1 MSDSQATSLS
11 VGFDPTKATAGA
23 KEVKRAGGEIIDAMK
38 GVENANIRVI
48 ETQAKQQRSVDALAR
63 RLDPLGQAVR
73 DAGRDLDRLT
83 RISQGSGEA
92 ADRASRLMASAQA
105 RVTAAHQA
113 QIASTKAAETAQ
125 RSFTVQTTETTSALQ
140 RMASQQ
146 SGFVGAAAT
155 GGAFAVGMLAAAKAV
170 EVLGVALKAIPVA
183 GDAANAA
190 IARLS
195 ATVGSSEQGASIF
208 EALTASSRQTGIA
221 VTDSSSAFQRF
232 SIAAKDVG
240 ATSDQVLKLVDGL
253 QKFAIVSGSSMQET
267 AAATQ
272 QLGQALASGVLQ
284 GDELRSILENMP
296 MFAQALARE
305 LGTSVG
311 NLRAMGAEGKLTAD
325 TIFPAMMRAAQ
336 GVDDVFAGM
345 PVTMARAQSQF
356 DVATKSFLTSLDQ
369 ALGFSN
375 KLAKALQ
382 TASDIVDKIRRFTG
396 GSTGAERTAEL
407 IAGVEQQSATV
418 EAYNQAI
425 ADARGANADPQAI
438 GILEKTRNEAAAS
451 LQKFRDELAEINKK
465 ATLKIEDDERN
476 AADSRLKAQ
485 EAANA
490 KAVEELRKKYDKAYT
505 INKEYDEGVKKLE
518 AARNAGSVNEADYLK
533 LSTAMLKERDEALKK
548 LNKTEEVSRT
558 GVQKTTDALGAQIKA
573 QRDLAA
579 AYGINDQAVRRVL
592 ATQEAEKKAISDGL
606 TPGTQKYAAAVAGLT
621 VEFEKLSD
629 VKGTANLAKEIAETN
644 EAVKSQERITAAYDG
659 TQASLD
665 RVQAQEKAHAAALK
679 EKLLPGMADY
689 EETVSRLSESY
700 LKSTDAAREFQHV
713 QSSVQAITDILST
726 AFDRLGQGIV
736 DAFLSGKGAAVNFGN
751 IVKSIVASAATS
763 LLQLGAVNPI
773 LNSFGGKQRDS
784 LWSGLGA
791 LTGGDAAGGGGLS
804 SLFGAASNASTLGG
818 ITDALGL
825 TDFAGKLSGIGEYL
839 GLTGTNGTLSGIGSG
854 ISSFLGTGINGVG
867 LGTATNTAL
876 SGLGAGVFGPA
887 PPSAVLA
894 AQGGATIGGMLSGV
908 GLGFGAGSLAGG
920 LLQSSLGKVGP
931 APTIGAG
938 GGAIGGALAGTF
950 IFPGV
955 GTVLGGLLGGLLG
968 GGGGGLI
975 GPKAATPFSATGLNK
990 DANGLLSVGQTFSQI
1005 VDVSAEVAALQE
1017 QVAALNA
1024 LLSGS
1029 GTRIANSVSADNYGQ
1044 ARLIGGNSG
1053 QWLNFGQGDGRPG
1066 DLNAAFGELRFGSDN
1081 QYLNRGLEGQSFGT
1095 AEALQTAVSDILNF
1109 VNSTAPALKSLID
1122 VTPSFGAGTL
1132 ATTIDTLSRQ
1142 FDDAKVMA
1150 DRLGFAEYDL
1160 TEARQKAIQIAND
1173 NAAKQLE
1180 DSRQGLLVRFTAARG
1195 SNTGNLQMQLDAQLV
1210 AFDAQ
1215 AAEQRKTFETNL
1227 KTVFGDAY
1235 AQTEDFAKQMAFL
1248 EATLG
1253 EERLST
1259 AKSYL
1264 DAMAAANKQSNAEM
1278 ERASGSATAII
1289 TSITDYVRGVRFGAE
1304 SPIASK
1310 DRYAAASS
1318 QFDQAIAAAQTGDAG
1333 AMRNLTSFAE
1343 TFRSASRAQFGSGT
1357 QFVNDVGRIVSA
1369 LETFAGQSPE
1379 TLTNAVL
1386 TSEVRTQTAT
1396 LAGELRRLLQEVAGL
1411 RNDMRLAA
1419 TVPASRAA

>member
-38 GVENANIRVI
+38 GVESANLRVI
-48 ETQAKQQRSVDALAR
+48 ESQGKQQRSVDALAR

-73 DAGRDLDRLT
+73 DASRDLDRLT

-105 RVTAAHQA
+105 RVTAAQQA
-113 QIASTKAAETAQ
+113 QTASTKAAETAQ
-125 RSFTVQTTETTSALQ
+125 RSFTAQTTETTSALQ

-146 SGFVGAAAT
+146 SGFIGAAAS

-170 EVLGVALKAIPVA
+170 ELVGQALKAIPAA
-183 GDAANAA
+183 GDAANAS

-221 VTDSSSAFQRF
+221 ASDSASAFQRF

-296 MFAQALARE
+296 MFAQALAKE
-305 LGTSVG
+305 MGTSVG
-311 NLRAMGAEGKLTAD
+311 SLRALGAEGKLTSD
-325 TIFPAMMRAAQ
+325 VIFPAMMRAAQ

-356 DVATKSFLTSLDQ
+356 DVAAQSFLTHLDQ

-375 KLAKALQ
+375 KLAAALQ
-382 TASDIVDKIRRFTG
+382 VAANIVDKIRNFAG
-396 GSTGAERTAEL
+396 GATGAERTAEL
-407 IAGVEQQSATV
+407 IAGVEQQAATV
-418 EAYNQAI
+418 AAYNQAI

-438 GILEKTRNEAAAS
+438 GILEKTRNEAEAN
-451 LQKFRDELAEINKK
+451 LRKFRDELGQINK
-465 ATLKIEDDERN
+465 AAVLKDEAEQ
-476 AADSRLKAQ
+476 AAASESRL
-485 EAANA
+485 AAEVISHT
-490 KAVEELRKKYDKAYT
+490 KSVDELRKKYDKDFT
-505 INKEYDEGVKKLE
+505 IRKEYDEGVKKLE
-518 AARNAGSVNEADYLK
+518 AARNSGAVSEADYLK
-533 LSTAMLKERDEALKK
+533 VSTAMLKERDEALAK
-548 LNKTEEVSRT
+548 LTKTEET
-558 GVQKTTDALGAQIKA
+558 HKAGVRATKTAVDEQVAAYQKGMDALNKQIEET
-573 QRDLAA
+573 
-579 AYGINDQAVRRVL
+579 DQA
-592 ATQEAEKKAISDGL
+592 TQ
-606 TPGTQKYAAAVAGLT
+606 
-621 VEFEKLSD
+621 
-629 VKGTANLAKEIAETN
+629 
-644 EAVKSQERITAAYDG
+644 SQARITAAYDG
-659 TQASLD
+659 TQASLE
-665 RVQAQEKAHAAALK
+665 RVQAQEKAYLAAFKAGIK
-679 EKLLPGMADY
+679 PGMEGY
-689 EETVSRLSESY
+689 EATVSRLADSY
-700 LKSTDAAREFQHV
+700 LASADAAREFQHV

-751 IVKSIVASAATS
+751 IVKSVIGSAATS

-784 LWSGLGA
+784 LWTGLDA
-791 LTGGDAAGGGGLS
+791 TGSGGLMS
-804 SLFGAASNASTLGG
+804 SLTSGGLMGNASTLLSMGG
-818 ITDALGL
+818 ITDTLGL
-825 TDFAGKLSGIGEYL
+825 TNFGGWASGIGQSIGLPTGGITGLLNTPIFGSTHAGTALLDSMGITAGAAGSGPLSIGGALSGIG
-839 GLTGTNGTLSGIGSG
+839 GGFTL
-854 ISSFLGTGINGVG
+854 
-867 LGTATNTAL
+867 
-876 SGLGAGVFGPA
+876 
-887 PPSAVLA
+887 
-894 AQGGATIGGMLSGV
+894 
-908 GLGFGAGSLAGG
+908 GSLAGG
-920 LLQSSLGKVGP
+920 FVQSSMNKVGP
-931 APTIGAG
+931 APQIGAG
-938 GGAIGGALAGTF
+938 VGALAGTLAF
-950 IFPGV
+950 GPLGGII
-955 GTVLGGLLGGLLG
+955 GGLLGGAG
-968 GGGGGLI
+968 GGMI
-975 GPKAATPFSATGLNK
+975 GPRPATPFSATGLTK
-990 DANGLLSVGQTFSQI
+990 DDSGLLSVGRTFSQI
-1005 VDVSAEVAALQE
+1005 VDTTAEVNALQQQVSA
-1017 QVAALNA
+1017 LNS

-1029 GTRIANSVSADNYGQ
+1029 GTRIANAVSSDNYGQ

-1081 QYLNRGLEGQSFGT
+1081 QYVARGLEGKSFGT

-1109 VNSTAPALKSLID
+1109 VNATAPALKALVD
-1122 VTPSFGAGTL
+1122 VTPSFGAGSL

-1160 TEARQKAIQIAND
+1160 TEARAKAIQIAND

-1264 DAMAAANKQSNAEM
+1264 DAMTAANKQAEAQSTAAM

-1419 TVPASRAA
+1419 TVPASRVA

>member
-1 MSDSQATSLS
+1 MSDSQATSLE
-11 VGFDPTKATAGA
+11 VGFGASKATSGA
-23 KEVKRAGGEIIDAMK
+23 KEVRRAGDVIIDAMK

-105 RVTAAHQA
+105 RVTAAQQA
-113 QIASTKAAETAQ
+113 QTASTKAAETAQ

-155 GGAFAVGMLAAAKAV
+155 GGAFAVGMLAAAKAIELV
-170 EVLGVALKAIPVA
+170 GKALKAIPAA
-183 GDAANAA
+183 GDAANAS

-221 VTDSSSAFQRF
+221 VTDSASAFQRF

-267 AAATQ
+267 SAATQ

-311 NLRAMGAEGKLTAD
+311 SLRAMGAEGKLTAD

-336 GVDDVFAGM
+336 GVDDVFGNM

-356 DVATKSFLTSLDQ
+356 DVAAQSFLTHIDQ
-369 ALGFSN
+369 ALEFSN
-375 KLAKALQ
+375 KLAAALQ
-382 TASDIVDKIRRFTG
+382 VAANIVDKIRGFTG

-407 IAGVEQQSATV
+407 IVEQAEIQKRIAEWNQVLDDSRKAGLPDSDV
-418 EAYNQAI
+418 QVQAI
-425 ADARGANADPQAI
+425 LKGMDAS
-438 GILEKTRNEAAAS
+438 KAA
-451 LQKFRDELAEINKK
+451 LQKNRDELLQINNE
-465 ATLKIEDDERN
+465 AVRRDE
-476 AADSRLKAQ
+476 AAQ
-485 EAANA
+485 EAASESRLA
-490 KAVEELRKKYDKAYT
+490 AEVVSHTKSVDELRKKYDKDFT
-505 INKEYDEGVKKLE
+505 IRKEYDEGVKKLE
-518 AARNAGSVNEADYLK
+518 AARNSGAVSEADYIK
-533 LSTAMLKERDEALKK
+533 VSTAMLKERDEALKK
-548 LNKTEEVSRT
+548 LTKTEETHRAGVKATKSAVEEQVSAY
-558 GVQKTTDALGAQIKA
+558 QKGMDSLNKQIEETD
-573 QRDLAA
+573 
-579 AYGINDQAVRRVL
+579 
-592 ATQEAEKKAISDGL
+592 EAS
-606 TPGTQKYAAAVAGLT
+606 
-621 VEFEKLSD
+621 
-629 VKGTANLAKEIAETN
+629 
-644 EAVKSQERITAAYDG
+644 KSQARVTAAYDG
-659 TQASLD
+659 TEASLE
-665 RVQAQEKAHAAALK
+665 RVQAREKAYLTALK
-679 EKLLPGMADY
+679 AGILPGMEEY
-689 EETVSRLSESY
+689 EATVSRLSESY
-700 LKSTDAAREFQHV
+700 LRSTDAAREFQHV

-736 DAFLSGKGAAVNFGN
+736 DAFLTGKGAAVNFGN

-791 LTGGDAAGGGGLS
+791 LSGGGSATGSGGLS
-804 SLFGAASNASTLGG
+804 SLFGAASNASTFGG

-839 GLTGTNGTLSGIGSG
+839 GLTGTNGALSGIGSG
-854 ISSFLGTGINGVG
+854 INSLLSTGINGVG

-931 APTIGAG
+931 APQIGAG
-938 GGAIGGALAGTF
+938 VGALAGTLAF
-950 IFPGV
+950 GPLGGII
-955 GTVLGGLLGGLLG
+955 GGLLGGA
-968 GGGGGLI
+968 GGGLI

-990 DANGLLSVGQTFSQI
+990 DANGLLSVGITQSQI
-1005 VDVSAEVAALQE
+1005 VDVSQEVATLTE
-1017 QVAALNA
+1017 QVSTINS
-1024 LLSGS
+1024 LLSAT
-1029 GTRIANSVSADNYGQ
+1029 GTRIANATSNDNFGQ
-1044 ARLIGGNSG
+1044 SRIIGGNTG
-1053 QWLNFGQGDGRPG
+1053 KWLNFGQGDGRPSSIA
-1066 DLNAAFGELRFGSDN
+1066 DAFGELRFGSDN

-1109 VNSTAPALKSLID
+1109 VNSTAPALKALID

-1180 DSRQGLLVRFTAARG
+1180 DSRQGLLARFTAARG
-1195 SNTGNLQMQLDAQLV
+1195 VNSGNLQMQLDAQLLV
-1210 AFDAQ
+1210 FDAQ
-1215 AAEQRKTFETNL
+1215 AAAQREAFGNNL

-1235 AQTEDFAKQMAFL
+1235 AETQAFADQMAFL

-1264 DAMAAANKQSNAEM
+1264 DAIAAANEQATAQSTAQSTAAL
-1278 ERASGSATAII
+1278 ERAAGSATAII
-1289 TSITDYVRGVRFGAE
+1289 TSISDYVRGVRFGAE

>member
-1 MSDSQATSLS
+1 VSDSQSLALS
-11 VGFDPTKATAGA
+11 
-23 KEVKRAGGEIIDAMK
+23 IDARK
-38 GVENANIRVI
+38 AQQGADEFRRAADKVIGDSGKIEAATLKQVESMGR
-48 ETQAKQQRSVDALAR
+48 QARSLDALSR
-63 RLDPLGQAVR
+63 RYDPLSQAVR
-73 DAGRDLDRLT
+73 DATRDYDRLNT
-83 RISQGSGEA
+83 IVQRGGDNA
-92 ADRASRLMASAQA
+92 ARAASLMAAAQA
-105 RVTAAHQA
+105 RITAAQQA
-113 QIASTKAAETAQ
+113 QTAGMRQAETAS
-125 RSFTVQTTETTSALQ
+125 RSLATQTAETGSVF
-140 RMASQQ
+140 Q
-146 SGFVGAAAT
+146 SLAGRLAGVNPLVVAGAAAAT
-155 GGAFAVGMLAAAKAV
+155 GMAVAMKSIATT
-170 EVLGVALKAIPVA
+170 

-221 VTDSSSAFQRF
+221 VTDSASAFQRF

-311 NLRAMGAEGKLTAD
+311 NLRTMGAEGKLTAD

-356 DVATKSFLTSLDQ
+356 DVAAQSFLTHLDK
-369 ALGFSN
+369 AIGFSN
-375 KLAKALQ
+375 RLADALRVA
-382 TASDIVDKIRRFTG
+382 ASIVDKIRNFTG

-407 IAGVEQQSATV
+407 IAGQTGIQKRIEEWKLAL
-418 EAYNQAI
+418 
-425 ADARGANADPQAI
+425 ADARASQLPDSDQQVQAI
-438 GILEKTRNEAAAS
+438 LKGMDASKAA
-451 LQKFRDELAEINKK
+451 LQKNRDELLQINNE
-465 ATLKIEDDERN
+465 AVRRDE
-476 AADSRLKAQ
+476 AAQ
-485 EAANA
+485 EAASEGRLA
-490 KAVEELRKKYDKAYT
+490 AEVVSHTKSVDELRKKYDKDFT
-505 INKEYDEGVKKLE
+505 IRKEYDEGVKKLE
-518 AARNAGSVNEADYLK
+518 AARNSGAVSEADYLK
-533 LSTAMLKERDEALKK
+533 ISTAMLKERDEALAKLTK
-548 LNKTEEVSRT
+548 TEDTHKAGVKATTKAVEEQVSAYQKSMDSLNKQIEE
-558 GVQKTTDALGAQIKA
+558 TDE
-573 QRDLAA
+573 
-579 AYGINDQAVRRVL
+579 
-592 ATQEAEKKAISDGL
+592 AT
-606 TPGTQKYAAAVAGLT
+606 
-621 VEFEKLSD
+621 
-629 VKGTANLAKEIAETN
+629 
-644 EAVKSQERITAAYDG
+644 KSQARVTAAYDG
-659 TQASLD
+659 TEASLE
-665 RVQAQEKAHAAALK
+665 RVQAQEKAYLTAFKAGIK
-679 EKLLPGMADY
+679 PGMEDH
-689 EETVSRLSESY
+689 EKTVSRLSESY
-700 LKSTDAAREFQHV
+700 LASADAAREFQHI

-736 DAFLSGKGAAVNFGN
+736 DAFLSGKGAAVSFSN
-751 IVKSIVASAATS
+751 IVKSVMGSVATS
-763 LLQLGAVNPI
+763 LVQLGAVNPI

-784 LWSGLGA
+784 LWSGLGVM
-791 LTGGDAAGGGGLS
+791 TGGNTATGGGGLS
-804 SLFGAASNASTLGG
+804 SLFGAASNASTFGG

-825 TDFAGKLSGIGEYL
+825 TDIAGKLSSFGEYL
-839 GLTGTNGTLSGIGSG
+839 GLTGTNGAFSGIGSG
-854 ISSFLGTGINGVG
+854 ISSFLSTGINGVG
-867 LGTATNTAL
+867 LSTATNTAL
-876 SGLGAGVFGPA
+876 SGLGAGVYGPA
-887 PPSAVLA
+887 APSSVLA

-938 GGAIGGALAGTF
+938 AGAVGGALAGTF

-990 DANGLLSVGQTFSQI
+990 DASGMLSVGQTFSQI
-1005 VDVSAEVAALQE
+1005 VDVTAEVNALQQ
-1017 QVAALNA
+1017 QVSALNS

-1029 GTRIANSVSADNYGQ
+1029 GTRIANAVSADNYGQ

-1095 AEALQTAVSDILNF
+1095 AEALQTAVTDILNF
-1109 VNSTAPALKSLID
+1109 VDVTAPALKALID

-1160 TEARQKAIQIAND
+1160 TEARAKAIQIAND

-1180 DSRQGLLVRFTAARG
+1180 DSRKGLLARFTAARG
-1195 SNTGNLQMQLDAQLV
+1195 VNSGNLQMQLDAQLLV
-1210 AFDAQ
+1210 FDTQ
-1215 AAEQRKTFETNL
+1215 AAAQREAFGNNL
-1227 KTVFGDAY
+1227 KSVFGDAY
-1235 AQTEDFAKQMAFL
+1235 AETQAFTEQMAFL

-1264 DAMAAANKQSNAEM
+1264 DQINAAQAQASAQAAQAAAQAAAQT
-1278 ERASGSATAII
+1278 ERAASTAAGIVRN
-1289 TSITDYVRGVRFGAE
+1289 ITDYVQGIKFGGE
-1304 SPIASK
+1304 SPLSSGE
-1310 DRYAAASS
+1310 RYMAASE
-1318 QFDQAIAAAQTGDAG
+1318 QFNRTVSAARSGDGNALS
-1333 AMRNLTSFAE
+1333 NLTRVAE
-1343 TFRSASRAQFGSGT
+1343 TFRTASRAQFGSGA
-1357 QFVNDVGRIVSA
+1357 QSVRDFDRIVSA
-1369 LETFAGQSPE
+1369 LEGVATMPAES
-1379 TLTNAVL
+1379 L
-1386 TSEVRTQTAT
+1386 TSAIFTNETRTQTQT
-1396 LAGELRRLLQEVAGL
+1396 LVMELRDLKAELSRLRDDV
-1411 RNDMRLAA
+1411 RR
-1419 TVPASRAA
+1419 TASAPSSARAA

>member
-1 MSDSQATSLS
+1 VSDSQSLALS
-11 VGFDPTKATAGA
+11 
-23 KEVKRAGGEIIDAMK
+23 IDARK
-38 GVENANIRVI
+38 AQQGADEFRRAADKVIGDSGKIEAATLKQVESMGR
-48 ETQAKQQRSVDALAR
+48 QARSLDALSR
-63 RLDPLGQAVR
+63 RYDPLSQAVR
-73 DAGRDLDRLT
+73 DATRDYDRLNT
-83 RISQGSGEA
+83 IVQRGGENA
-92 ADRASRLMASAQA
+92 ARAATLMAAAQA
-105 RVTAAHQA
+105 RITAAQTA
-113 QIASTKAAETAQ
+113 QTAGMRQAETAS
-125 RSFTVQTTETTSALQ
+125 RSLATQTAETGSVF
-140 RMASQQ
+140 Q
-146 SGFVGAAAT
+146 SLGGRLAGVNPLVVAGAAAAT
-155 GGAFAVGMLAAAKAV
+155 GMAVAM
-170 EVLGVALKAIPVA
+170 KAIA
-183 GDAANAA
+183 TTGDAANAA

-221 VTDSSSAFQRF
+221 ATDSAGAFQRF

-240 ATSDQVLKLVDGL
+240 ATNDQVLKLVDGL
-253 QKFAIVSGSSMQET
+253 QKFAIVSGASMQET
-267 AAATQ
+267 AATTQ

-296 MFAQALARE
+296 MFAQALAKE

-311 NLRAMGAEGKLTAD
+311 ALRAMGSEGKLTAD

-345 PVTMARAQSQF
+345 PVTMARAQQQF
-356 DVATKSFLTSLDQ
+356 DVATTSFLTHLDQ

-375 KLAKALQ
+375 KLAEALKV
-382 TASDIVDKIRRFTG
+382 AANLVDRIRRFTG
-396 GSTGAERTAEL
+396 GSTGAERQAEL
-407 IAGVEQQSATV
+407 IAGVEQQAATV
-418 EAYNQAI
+418 DAYNQAI
-425 ADARGANADPQAI
+425 NDARAAGGDPQAVAM
-438 GILEKTRNEAAAS
+438 LERTRDDAAAE
-451 LQKFRDELAEINKK
+451 LRKFRAELAHINQQ
-465 ATLKIEDDERN
+465 ATLTDE
-476 AADSRLKAQ
+476 AEQAKASESRLAA
-485 EAANA
+485 EAVSHR
-490 KAVEELRKKYDKAYT
+490 KSVEELQKKYDKDFT
-505 INKEYDEGVKKLE
+505 IRKEYDEGVKKLE
-518 AARNAGSVNEADYLK
+518 AARNSGAVTEADYLK
-533 LSTAMLKERDEALKK
+533 ISTAMLKERDEALAKLTK
-548 LNKTEEVSRT
+548 TEDTHKAGVRATKTAVDEQVTAYQKGMDALNKQIEE
-558 GVQKTTDALGAQIKA
+558 TDE
-573 QRDLAA
+573 
-579 AYGINDQAVRRVL
+579 
-592 ATQEAEKKAISDGL
+592 ATQSQARIS
-606 TPGTQKYAAAVAGLT
+606 
-621 VEFEKLSD
+621 
-629 VKGTANLAKEIAETN
+629 
-644 EAVKSQERITAAYDG
+644 AAYDG
-659 TQASLD
+659 TQASLE
-665 RVQAQEKAHAAALK
+665 RVQAQEKAYLAAFKAGIK
-679 EKLLPGMADY
+679 PGMEGY
-689 EETVSRLSESY
+689 EATVSRLADSY
-700 LKSTDAAREFQHV
+700 LASADAAREFQHI

-736 DAFLSGKGAAVNFGN
+736 DAFLSGKGAAVSFSN
-751 IVKSIVASAATS
+751 IVKSVMGSVATS

-784 LWSGLGA
+784 LWSGLGVM
-791 LTGGDAAGGGGLS
+791 TGGNTATGGGLS
-804 SLFGAASNASTLGG
+804 SLFGAASNASTFGG

-825 TDFAGKLSGIGEYL
+825 TDIAGKLSSFGEYL
-839 GLTGTNGTLSGIGSG
+839 GLTGSNGIFGGVGNAVTGILNTPIFGSTHAGTALLDSMGIPAGAAGSG
-854 ISSFLGTGINGVG
+854 P
-867 LGTATNTAL
+867 L
-876 SGLGAGVFGPA
+876 SI
-887 PPSAVLA
+887 
-894 AQGGATIGGMLSGV
+894 GGALGGI

-920 LLQSSLGKVGP
+920 FVQSAMNKVGP
-931 APTIGAG
+931 APQIGAG
-938 GGAIGGALAGTF
+938 IGSIAGVAATL
-950 IFPGV
+950 IPGV
-955 GTVLGGLLGGLLG
+955 GAIIGPLLAGLLG
-968 GGGGGLI
+968 GGAGGMLGGLI
-975 GPKAATPFSATGLNK
+975 GPRPATPFSATGLTK
-990 DANGLLSVGQTFSQI
+990 DDSGLLSVGRTFSQI
-1005 VDVSAEVAALQE
+1005 VDTTAEVNALQQQVSA
-1017 QVAALNA
+1017 LNS

-1029 GTRIANSVSADNYGQ
+1029 GTRIANAVSSDNYGQ

-1081 QYLNRGLEGQSFGT
+1081 QYVARGLEGKSFGT

-1109 VNSTAPALKSLID
+1109 VNATAPALKALVD
-1122 VTPSFGAGTL
+1122 VTPSFGAGSL
-1132 ATTIDTLSRQ
+1132 ATTIDTLSKQ

-1160 TEARQKAIQIAND
+1160 TEARSKAIQIAND

-1195 SNTGNLQMQLDAQLV
+1195 SNSGNLQMQLDAQLV

-1215 AAEQRKTFETNL
+1215 AAEQRKAFSTQL
-1227 KTVFGDAY
+1227 KSVFGDAY
-1235 AQTEDFAKQMAFL
+1235 AETQAFGEQMAFL

-1278 ERASGSATAII
+1278 ERAAGSATAII

-1411 RNDMRLAA
+1411 RNDMKLAA
-1419 TVPASRAA
+1419 SVPARRAA

>member
-1 MSDSQATSLS
+1 MSDSQATSLA

-38 GVENANIRVI
+38 GVESANIRVI
-48 ETQAKQQRSVDALAR
+48 ESQGRQQRSVDALAR

-73 DAGRDLDRLT
+73 DASRDLDRLT

-105 RVTAAHQA
+105 RVTAAQQA

-140 RMASQQ
+140 RMASQH
-146 SGFVGAAAT
+146 SGLGRALGSGGGIATGFAAA
-155 GGAFAVGMLAAAKAV
+155 AVAAAAV
-170 EVLGVALKAIPVA
+170 AAAVRTIAIS
-183 GDAANAA
+183 GDAANAS

-221 VTDSSSAFQRF
+221 VTDSASAFQRF

-267 AAATQ
+267 SAATQ

-296 MFAQALARE
+296 MFAQALAKE

-356 DVATKSFLTSLDQ
+356 DVAAQSFLTHLDQ

-375 KLAKALQ
+375 KLAAALQ
-382 TASDIVDKIRRFTG
+382 VAANIVDKIRNFAG
-396 GSTGAERTAEL
+396 GATGAERSAQL

-425 ADARGANADPQAI
+425 ADARAGGGDPQAI

-451 LQKFRDELAEINKK
+451 LQKFRDELGQINK
-465 ATLKIEDDERN
+465 AAVLKDEAEQT
-476 AADSRLKAQ
+476 AASESRL
-485 EAANA
+485 AAEFTA
-490 KAVEELRKKYDKAYT
+490 HTKSTDALRKKYDKAYT
-505 INKEYDEGVKKLE
+505 INKEYDEGVAQLE
-518 AARNAGSVNEADYLK
+518 KARNAGAVSEADYIK
-533 LSTAMLKERDEALKK
+533 ISTAMLKERDEALKK
-548 LNKTEEVSRT
+548 LTKTEETHRAGVKATKTAVEEQVSAY
-558 GVQKTTDALGAQIKA
+558 QKGMDSLNKQI
-573 QRDLAA
+573 
-579 AYGINDQAVRRVL
+579 
-592 ATQEAEKKAISDGL
+592 E
-606 TPGTQKYAAAVAGLT
+606 
-621 VEFEKLSD
+621 
-629 VKGTANLAKEIAETN
+629 ETN
-644 EAVKSQERITAAYDG
+644 QATEAQGRITAAYDG

-679 EKLLPGMADY
+679 AGILPGMQEY
-689 EETVSRLSESY
+689 EATVSRLSESY

-751 IVKSIVASAATS
+751 IVKSVVASAATS
-763 LLQLGAVNPI
+763 LLQLGAVNPV

-791 LTGGDAAGGGGLS
+791 LTGGDSATGGGGLS
-804 SLFGAASNASTLGG
+804 SLFGAASNVSTLSG

-825 TDFAGKLSGIGEYL
+825 TDIAGKLSTFGEYL
-839 GLTGTNGTLSGIGSG
+839 GLTGTNGVFSSIGSG
-854 ISSFLGTGINGVG
+854 INSLLSTGINGVG
-867 LGTATNTAL
+867 LSTATNTAL
-876 SGLGAGVFGPA
+876 SGLGAGVYGPA
-887 PPSAVLA
+887 APSSVLA

-938 GGAIGGALAGTF
+938 GGAVGGALAGTF
-950 IFPGV
+950 LFPGV

-968 GGGGGLI
+968 GAGGGLI

-1005 VDVSAEVAALQE
+1005 VDVTAEVNALQQ
-1017 QVAALNA
+1017 QVSALNA

-1029 GTRIANSVSADNYGQ
+1029 GTRIANAVSADNYGQ

-1095 AEALQTAVSDILNF
+1095 AEALQSAVSDILNF
-1109 VNSTAPALKSLID
+1109 VNATAPALKALVD
-1122 VTPSFGAGTL
+1122 DTPSFGAGTL

-1160 TEARQKAIQIAND
+1160 TEARAKAIQIAND
-1173 NAAKQLE
+1173 NAAKQLN
-1180 DSRQGLLVRFTAARG
+1180 DINLSFLVRTTAARG
-1195 SNTGNLQMQLDAQLV
+1195 INTGSTQMQLDAALLN
-1210 AFDAQ
+1210 FDM
-1215 AAEQRKTFETNL
+1215 AAETQREQFKTTL
-1227 KTVFGDAY
+1227 LQTFGDAFKETQ
-1235 AQTEDFAKQMAFL
+1235 AFADQMALL
-1248 EATLG
+1248 ETTLG

-1264 DAMAAANKQSNAEM
+1264 DAMAAANKQAEAQSTAAM

-1310 DRYAAASS
+1310 GRYAAASS

>member
-1 MSDSQATSLS
+1 MSDNPPPLKLS
-11 VGFDPTKATAGA
+11 VDASGFKAGA
-23 KEVKRAGGEIIDAMK
+23 DEVKRSTDKIVDATRGAETATIK
-38 GVENANIRVI
+38 LI
-48 ETQAKQQRSVDALAR
+48 ESQGRQQRSVDALSR

-73 DAGRDLDRLT
+73 DASRDLERLT
-83 RISQGSGEA
+83 RISQGSGDA
-92 ADRASRLMASAQA
+92 AERASRLLASAQA
-105 RVTAAHQA
+105 RVTAAQQA
-113 QIASTKAAETAQ
+113 QTASTKAAETAQ
-125 RSFTVQTTETTSALQ
+125 RSFTAQTTETTSALQ

-146 SGFVGAAAT
+146 SGFIGAAAT

-221 VTDSSSAFQRF
+221 VTDSASAFQRF

-296 MFAQALARE
+296 MFAQALAKE
-305 LGTSVG
+305 MGTSVG
-311 NLRAMGAEGKLTAD
+311 SLRALGAEGKLTSNV
-325 TIFPAMMRAAQ
+325 IFPAMMRAAQ

-356 DVATKSFLTSLDQ
+356 DVAAQSFLTHLDQ

-375 KLAKALQ
+375 KLAAALQ
-382 TASDIVDKIRRFTG
+382 VAANIVDKIRGFAG
-396 GSTGAERTAEL
+396 GATGAERTAEL
-407 IAGVEQQSATV
+407 IAGVEQQAATV
-418 EAYNQAI
+418 AAYNQAI
-425 ADARGANADPQAI
+425 ADARGANADPQSI
-438 GILEKTRNEAAAS
+438 GILEKTRNEAAAE
-451 LQKFRDELAEINKK
+451 LRKFRDELGQINK
-465 ATLKIEDDERN
+465 AAVLKDESEQ
-476 AADSRLKAQ
+476 AAASESRL
-485 EAANA
+485 AAE
-490 KAVEELRKKYDKAYT
+490 VISHTTSFDELRKKYDKDYT
-505 INKEYDEGVKKLE
+505 IRKEYDEGVKKLE
-518 AARNAGSVNEADYLK
+518 AARNSGAVSEADYLK
-533 LSTAMLKERDEALKK
+533 VSTAMLKERDEALAK
-548 LNKTEEVSRT
+548 LTKTEET
-558 GVQKTTDALGAQIKA
+558 HKAGVRATKTAVDEQVAAYQKGMDALNKQIEET
-573 QRDLAA
+573 
-579 AYGINDQAVRRVL
+579 DQA
-592 ATQEAEKKAISDGL
+592 
-606 TPGTQKYAAAVAGLT
+606 
-621 VEFEKLSD
+621 
-629 VKGTANLAKEIAETN
+629 TN
-644 EAVKSQERITAAYDG
+644 SQARITAAYDG
-659 TQASLD
+659 TQASLE
-665 RVQAQEKAHAAALK
+665 RVQAQEKAYLAAFKAGIK
-679 EKLLPGMADY
+679 PGMEGY
-689 EETVSRLSESY
+689 EATVSRLADSY
-700 LKSTDAAREFQHV
+700 LASADAAREFQHV

-751 IVKSIVASAATS
+751 IVKSVIGSAATS

-784 LWSGLGA
+784 LWTGLDA
-791 LTGGDAAGGGGLS
+791 TGSGGLMS
-804 SLFGAASNASTLGG
+804 SLTSGGLMGNASTLLSMGG
-818 ITDALGL
+818 ITDTLGL
-825 TDFAGKLSGIGEYL
+825 TNFGGWASGIGQSIGLPTGGITGLLNTPIFGSTHAGTALLDSMGITAGAAGSGPLSIGGALSGIG
-839 GLTGTNGTLSGIGSG
+839 GGFTL
-854 ISSFLGTGINGVG
+854 
-867 LGTATNTAL
+867 
-876 SGLGAGVFGPA
+876 
-887 PPSAVLA
+887 
-894 AQGGATIGGMLSGV
+894 
-908 GLGFGAGSLAGG
+908 GSLAGG
-920 LLQSSLGKVGP
+920 FVQSSMNKVGP
-931 APTIGAG
+931 APQIGAG
-938 GGAIGGALAGTF
+938 VGALAGTLAF
-950 IFPGV
+950 GP
-955 GTVLGGLLGGLLG
+955 LGGLLGGLLG
-968 GGGGGLI
+968 GAGGGMI
-975 GPKAATPFSATGLNK
+975 GPRPATPFSATGITK
-990 DANGLLSVGQTFSQI
+990 DDSGLLSVGRTFSQI
-1005 VDVSAEVAALQE
+1005 VDTTAEVNALQQQVSA
-1017 QVAALNA
+1017 LNS

-1029 GTRIANSVSADNYGQ
+1029 GTRIANAVSSDNYGQ

-1066 DLNAAFGELRFGSDN
+1066 DLNAAFGELRFGADN

-1160 TEARQKAIQIAND
+1160 TEARSKAIQIAND

-1264 DAMAAANKQSNAEM
+1264 DAIAAANKQSNAEM
-1278 ERASGSATAII
+1278 ERAAGSATAVI

-1419 TVPASRAA
+1419 TVPASRVA